1 MALLPSPGIN
11 VFVKANRFTTK
22 IKKMRKLLTALAAV
36 LLFSVQLYAQKTI
49 TGRVTD
55 DKGAPIANASVI
67 VKGTRTGTVTKV
79 DGTFSLSVTGTAQTL
94 VISSVDML
102 PQEMAI
108 GSNSVIN
115 VTLKADD
122 KALQEV
128 VVTGYQTVR
137 KKDVASAISKISG
150 ADIENIPVANF
161 AQAMQGQAAGV
172 AVSASNGIPGGS
184 LSVVIRGVGS
194 ISAGTVPLYVV
205 DGVQINTSTGSI
217 NTQNNPLNFLNP
229 DDIESIEILKDAAAA
244 SIYGARAGNGV
255 ILVTTKKGKVGKPKF
270 NVNIYTGQSSP
281 LKLDPVLNTQQWYTI
296 RREALINSGQTE
308 TAATNAT
315 LAVLGLAAGATQ
327 GKVDSLPTYDWQNA
341 AFQNGSN
348 FNAEASIQG
357 GGPNVSYYMSGSYAK
372 FSAIIKPTDFQRG
385 SMLSK
390 ISFKINDKITIDNS
404 LVVSTFSQMAPYSTG
419 NTGFGNPAYS
429 AGQILTINPIYN
441 NDGTYYGM
449 PGSGQ
454 ALAGALTHNIV
465 AVADLVKYFTR
476 TNQFIGSAA
485 LTYKVLPELT
495 LRSFVSMD
503 YRLTQDHR
511 YQDPRVSDGFAVG
524 GRLSEQSDW
533 NTNFLTTTTAN
544 YNKRIKDVHNINAL
558 LGVEYR
564 RDLNQ
569 WIQADAQGFPTY
581 LLQYLSAASTPVSV
595 SGQWSASSTFSQFAK
610 LGYSYASRYIFNYT
624 VRRDGSSRFGVNNKF
639 GIFQSAQV
647 AWNVKEESFLKNSKT
662 VSDFKLR
669 YSFGQTGNDQIGNT
683 LYAQLYGATR
693 LYGGGSGLFPS
704 QLGNP
709 DLTWETREESNIGL
723 DLGFLKNRISLT
735 MDAYRRVNKDLL
747 LDRSLYL
754 TTGYYSTT
762 TGIASVRQNLG
773 SVENKGLEIALS
785 VTPFDRAFKW
795 TSRFNIAFQ
804 KNKVLELFD
813 GLQALPTDASLRVGY
828 SLGSIYTSEWA
839 GVNPA
844 TGRGMW
850 YDVNGNITYNPA
862 AADRK
867 VIGDIYPS
875 HFGGWT
881 NNFSYKGFVF
891 EAFLQYEYGRVRQD
905 IQFQQMMRNGGTT
918 GNFLLY
924 GYETRWQKPGDI
936 VPTPRPAN
944 NMTDYNMVSWATG
957 TRYFFKTDY
966 IRLKTISLS
975 YDVPVSVT
983 KRFSIDGIRFY
994 VQGTNLWTYT
1004 KWKGYDPEFTGD
1016 NTGIIPIAKNVMAGV
1031 QVRF

>member
-1 MALLPSPGIN
+1 MLTLLSPAEM
-11 VFVKANRFTTK
+11 VTVVKAQSLQTK
-22 IKKMRKLLTALAAV
+22 IKNMRKLLTALAAV

-55 DKGAPIANASVI
+55 DKGVPIANASVI
-67 VKGTRTGTVTKV
+67 VKGTRTGTVTKA
-79 DGTFSLSVTGTAQTL
+79 DGTFSLAVTTSAQTL
-94 VISSVDML
+94 VISSIDML
-102 PQEMAI
+102 PQEVAI
-108 GSNSVIN
+108 GSGSDIN
-115 VTLKADD
+115 ITLKADD

-137 KKDVASAISKISG
+137 KKDVASAISKIS
-150 ADIENIPVANF
+150 ASDIENLPVANF

-172 AVSASNGIPGGS
+172 AVSSSNGIPGGAV
-184 LSVVIRGVGS
+184 SVIIRGVGS
-194 ISAGTVPLYVV
+194 INAGTVPLYVV
-205 DGVQINTSTGSI
+205 DGVQLNTNTGSI

-244 SIYGARAGNGV
+244 AIYGARAGNGV
-255 ILVTTKKGKVGKPKF
+255 VLVTTKKGRLGKPKF
-270 NVNIYTGQSSP
+270 NVNVSTGQSSP

-327 GKVDSLPTYDWQNA
+327 GKIDSLPTYDWQNA
-341 AFQNGSN
+341 AFQNGSS

-357 GGPNVSYYMSGSYAK
+357 GSQNVSYYMSGSYSK
-372 FSAIIKPTDFQRG
+372 FSAIIRPTDFQRG
-385 SMLSK
+385 SILSK

-404 LVVSTFSQMAPYSTG
+404 LILSTFSQLAPYSTG

-429 AGQILTINPIYN
+429 AGQILPINPIYN

-485 LTYKVLPELT
+485 LTYKILPELT
-495 LRSFVSMD
+495 LRSFVSLD
-503 YRLTQDHR
+503 YRITQDHR

-544 YNKRIKDVHNINAL
+544 YNKRIRDVHSINGL

-569 WIQADAQGFPTY
+569 WYQADAQGFPTY

-610 LGYSYASRYIFNYT
+610 VGYSYDSRYIFNYT
-624 VRRDGSSRFGVNNKF
+624 VRRDGSSRFGANNKF
-639 GIFQSAQV
+639 GIFQSAQF
-647 AWNVKEESFLKNSKT
+647 AWNVKEESFLKGSKNI
-662 VSDFKLR
+662 SDLKLR
-669 YSFGQTGNDQIGNT
+669 YSFGQTGNDQIGNV

-693 LYGGGSGLFPS
+693 LYGGSSGLFPS

-709 DLTWETREESNIGL
+709 DLTWETREETNIGF
-723 DLGFLKNRISLT
+723 DAGFFKNRITLT
-735 MDAYRRVNKDLL
+735 MDAYKRVNKDLL
-747 LDRSLYL
+747 LDRSLYN
-754 TTGYYSTT
+754 TTGFT
-762 TGIASVRQNLG
+762 SVRQNLG
-773 SVENKGLEIALS
+773 SLENKGLEIALS
-785 VTPFDRAFKW
+785 VTPFDRRFKW
-795 TSRFNIAFQ
+795 ISKFNIAFQ
-804 KNKVLELFD
+804 KNKLLELYD
-813 GLQALPTDASLRVGY
+813 GLQALPGDATLRVGY
-828 SLGSIYTSEWA
+828 PIGSFFTSEWA

-850 YDVNGNITYNPA
+850 YDINGNITYNPT

-881 NNFSYKGFVF
+881 NSFSYKGFVF
-891 EAFLQYEYGRVRQD
+891 EAFLQYEYGRIRQD

-924 GYETRWQKPGDI
+924 GFETRWQKPGDI

-957 TRYFFKTDY
+957 TRYLFKTDY

-975 YDVPVSVT
+975 YDVPANVT
-983 KRFSIDGIRFY
+983 KRLSMDRVRFY

-1016 NTGIIPIAKNVMAGV
+1016 NTGIIPISKNVMAGV
-1031 QVRF
+1031 QIGF